1 MGTATPMDEN
11 PEKLWNEF
19 TSAHTVPQPPSM
31 QRLSLVLAVVD
42 QAVRQTGGFIRVES
56 TVEKRTTFRVY
67 LPLVSK

>member
-19 TSAHTVPQPPSM
+19 TSAHTVPQHPSM

-42 QAVRQTGGFIRVES
+42 QAVRQTGGIRVES
-56 TVEKRTTFRVY
+56 TVGKGTTFRVY